1 MAKRIAKGM
10 VALTLDEYLE
20 LMGELPDEE
29 SDEEYDE
36 MENNKVT
43 ISRKEF
49 MNMCD
54 HLVIPNLDDLDFS
67 DILLLGGFVSALRTL
82 IFDTDKK
89 TDKEEK

>member
-29 SDEEYDE
+29 SDEEYEE

-54 HLVIPNLDDLDFS
+54 SLVIPEIDNLDFS
-67 DILLLGGFVSALRTL
+67 DILLLGTFVSALRTL